1 MALASGPSQG
11 YATSHACLTCLNCP
25 TYFLLFVILLST
37 SSSAVRAFSSLSSVA
52 TSTPTRVARTDYGRD
67 QIRLGGLDL
76 PSLSLSLSMIDVD
89 ATTTTYAAVA
99 STETWDENYDDDDD
113 EILTCRI
120 VGFYPFPG
128 GPPRGSI
135 VGYLFRDTHQ
145 AILIRSSSKKY
156 PVRSISI
163 DYMTEGGQSNPV
175 WWNESAKWA
184 VLLGGS
190 IRGEIRVR
198 GLPSD
203 YNVDYDYD
211 YGDNADYNSGDGDS
225 SSPVIGPKMREI
237 VRAARAYDREMNLYR
252 NNCRIFCARMEREVE
267 AINRKEGEGG
277 VLEEVGLGKLGND
290 GGSWIAATTT
300 ATTTVD
306 GQKRSSSLL
315 LADIRCAAKVVGASL
330 LPAMYP
336 LGTLWLCWEGL
347 RGL

>member
-1 MALASGPSQG
+1 MALASRPSQG
-11 YATSHACLTCLNCP
+11 YASSHVCLTCLTC
-25 TYFLLFVILLST
+25 FLLFVILPT
-37 SSSAVRAFSSLSSVA
+37 ASSSTVVAFSSLSLSSVA
-52 TSTPTRVARTDYGRD
+52 TSTPSRVARADYGRD
-67 QIRLGGLDL
+67 QIRLGGLGL
-76 PSLSLSLSMIDVD
+76 PSSLSLSLPIDD
-89 ATTTTYAAVA
+89 ATTTTYAVVE
-99 STETWDENYDDDDD
+99 SSSEISDENYNNDDDYDD
-113 EILTCRI
+113 DEEILTCRI

-135 VGYLFRDTHQ
+135 AGYLFRDTHQ
-145 AILIRSSSKKY
+145 AILIRSSSKNY

-203 YNVDYDYD
+203 YDSVDD
-211 YGDNADYNSGDGDS
+211 ADYIAGD
-225 SSPVIGPKMREI
+225 SSPVIGPKMRRI

-267 AINRKEGEGG
+267 AINNRNKEGGL
-277 VLEEVGLGKLGND
+277 VEEVGLGELGDD
-290 GGSWIAATTT
+290 GGNWVVATTT
-300 ATTTVD
+300 ATTTVAVD
-306 GQKRSSSLL
+306 DQNLSSSLL